1 MCFYFLLLHVY
12 AGALAGLRRE
22 APPAETVLGIWRRY
36 INAST
41 DVHFDMYTELAE
53 ALLRGGAKNRSHA
66 NRGLD
71 SGRLA
76 ACEAILE
83 KLVKCLQVYNPERIG
98 MEWCITCI
106 NGVPRV
112 CIVFPRPYMSTTH
125 RTDLLLHSPWR
136 LPLYNSHV
144 HTHIC
149 RRTRGGVV
157 RTYRRLSCSLLPSSR
172 A

>member
-112 CIVFPRPYMSTTH
+112 CVVFPRPYMSTTH
-125 RTDLLLHSPWR
+125 RPAPSFTVATPFVQLTRTYTHLQADPRRSGSHVQTALLLP
-136 LPLYNSHV
+136 
-144 HTHIC
+144 
-149 RRTRGGVV
+149 
-157 RTYRRLSCSLLPSSR
+157 PSE
-172 A
+172 